1 MNTLSINRMGEQVRR
16 QYDTTSR
23 RAAAQAT
30 RQSILDAATHLF
42 AERGYAGTTMA
53 QLAECAGVAVDTVYT
68 VAGRKPELFLRLV
81 ESAISGTGDAVP
93 PSERNYVREMRAEPD
108 AARKLRRYARAVREM
123 HARLAPLLRVARSGP
138 PEVAEVW
145 QGVAGRRADNMR
157 ILAQELAATGQLRPG
172 LDLEEVADVI
182 WATNSPE
189 FYCLL
194 VEDRGWPPQR
204 FERWLAEG
212 WCRLL
217 LA

>member
-1 MNTLSINRMGEQVRR
+1 MDRQVKR
-16 QYDTTSR
+16 QYDISRR
-23 RAAAQAT
+23 RAAAQGT
-30 RQSILDAATHLF
+30 RQAILDAATRLF
-42 AERGYAGTTMA
+42 VERGYAATTMA
-53 QLAECAGVAVDTVYT
+53 QLARSAGVAVDTVYT
-68 VAGRKPELFLRLV
+68 VAGRKPALFLQLV

-93 PSERNYVREMRAEPD
+93 AAERGYVREMRAEPD

-123 HARLAPLLRVARSGP
+123 HVRLAPLLRVARSGP

-145 QGVAGRRADNMR
+145 QAIAQRRADNMR
-157 ILAQELAATGQLRPG
+157 LLADELAATGQLRQG
-172 LDLEEVADVI
+172 LDPQEVADII

-194 VEDRGWPPQR
+194 VEDRGWPPER
-204 FERWLAEG
+204 FEEWLADG

>member
-1 MNTLSINRMGEQVRR
+1 MNTTSIGLVDGQVKR
-16 QYDTTSR
+16 QYDTSRR

-30 RQSILDAATHLF
+30 RQAILDAATQLF
-42 AERGYAGTTMA
+42 AERGYAATTMA
-53 QLAECAGVAVDTVYT
+53 QVAECAGVAVDTVYT
-68 VAGRKPELFLRLV
+68 VAGRKPALFLQLV

-93 PSERNYVREMRAEPD
+93 AAERAYVREMRAEPD
-108 AARKLRRYARAVREM
+108 AALKLRRYARAVREM
-123 HARLAPLLRVARSGP
+123 HARLAPLLRVARAGP

-145 QGVAGRRADNMR
+145 RGIARRRADNMR
-157 ILAQELAATGQLRPG
+157 LLAQDLAATGQLRRG

-194 VEDRGWPPQR
+194 VEDRGWPPER
-204 FERWLAEG
+204 FERWLADG

-217 LA
+217 LT

>member
-1 MNTLSINRMGEQVRR
+1 MASIDRVERQVKR
-16 QYDTTSR
+16 QYDTSRR

-30 RQSILDAATHLF
+30 RQAILDAARRLF
-42 AERGYAGTTMA
+42 IERGYAATTMA
-53 QLAECAGVAVDTVYT
+53 ELAERAGVAVDTVYT
-68 VAGRKPELFLRLV
+68 VAGRKPALFLQLV
-81 ESAISGTGDAVP
+81 ESAISGTDDAVP
-93 PSERNYVREMRAEPD
+93 AAERDYVREMRAEPD

-123 HARLAPLLRVARSGP
+123 HARLAPLLLVARAGP

-145 QGVAGRRADNMR
+145 QSIARRRAGNMR
-157 ILAQELAATGQLRPG
+157 LLAADLAATGQLRDG
-172 LDLEEVADVI
+172 LDLEEVADVM

-194 VEDRGWPPQR
+194 VEDRSWPPER
-204 FERWLAEG
+204 FERWLADG

>member
-1 MNTLSINRMGEQVRR
+1 MTSIDPVDEQVKR
-16 QYDTTSR
+16 QYDTSRR

-30 RQSILDAATHLF
+30 RQSILDAATQLF
-42 AERGYAGTTMA
+42 AEHGYAATTMA
-53 QLAECAGVAVDTVYT
+53 QIAGCAGVAVDTVYT
-68 VAGRKPELFLRLV
+68 VAGRKPALFLQLV

-93 PSERNYVREMRAEPD
+93 AAERAYVREMRAEPD
-108 AARKLRRYARAVREM
+108 AALKLRRYARAVREM
-123 HARLAPLLRVARSGP
+123 HARLAPLLRVARAGP

-145 QGVAGRRADNMR
+145 QGIARRRADNMR
-157 ILAQELAATGQLRPG
+157 LLAQDLAATGQLRHG

-194 VEDRGWPPQR
+194 VEDRGWPPER
-204 FERWLAEG
+204 FERWLADG

-217 LA
+217 LT

>member
-1 MNTLSINRMGEQVRR
+1 MNTTSIDRVERQVKR
-16 QYDTTSR
+16 QYDASRR

-30 RQSILDAATHLF
+30 LRAIQDAATRLF
-42 AERGYAGTTMA
+42 VERGYAATTMA
-53 QLAECAGVAVDTVYT
+53 QLAESAGVAVDTVYA

-93 PSERNYVREMRAEPD
+93 AGERGYVREMRAEPD
-108 AARKLRRYARAVREM
+108 AAAKLRRYARAVREM
-123 HARLAPLLRVARSGP
+123 HARLAPLLRVARTGP
-138 PEVAEVW
+138 PDVAEVW
-145 QGVAGRRADNMR
+145 QGIARRRADNMR
-157 ILAQELAATGQLRPG
+157 LLAAELAATGQLRHG
-172 LDLEEVADVI
+172 LDVEEVADVI

-194 VEDRGWPPQR
+194 VEDRGWPPER
-204 FERWLAEG
+204 FERWLADG